1 MTDSNQNSTDQER
14 RLAEQRARTAKR
26 EAEGPQVGDKVTD
39 PEILAELEK
48 EKNINQTTQVVQ
60 PDNSD
65 TDNFGLLPGETAE
78 DFREKVRTGQVDIT
92 EGELGLDTDT
102 QVTRVTE
109 TPDVKGKYDK
119 DAEQISK
126 NANEQLE
133 IIDDLKKKY
142 PNPDPDLSG
151 DGNMELEWDPEDL
164 KKYNDAVASLNESKD
179 KLKEIL
185 NKECKTKQT
194 DKGKAFKDTPTCE
207 SFLNSAAYR
216 KARNTLIEPV
226 DLPDPCGKGEL
237 SKINTAL
244 LRFFKRLK
252 AFKKYGQDFLDS
264 ATLKV
269 QRIQNLIQSTKDI
282 IAGALKSLMQK
293 TRNWLIGKIRDAI
306 DKLVDKLFP
315 LLARKLKNTLVGEI
329 INQVLCKFKGI
340 IDSLGNLVGDFL
352 FELIGKVVNIP
363 FCAAQQF
370 ANALINNV
378 VSMVDKAIGPVLD
391 AVNSLLG
398 GVGKIA
404 GSVFQAIDFVLGL
417 ESYLCAKPNCPEI
430 KDFKPDPW
438 NMGGALKSFDDDFA
452 NFSEPTGDGV
462 NKYID
467 NISIFGDKLGDAPT
481 DIPSSITR
489 CDVSS
494 FRCGPPKIEIF
505 GGGGVAAAGQ
515 AVVDRIGRVIGVN
528 VTNSGAGYDRPPF
541 VTIID
546 PCENGDYASA
556 YAEIEDGKVTRIVM
570 VNPGNG
576 YLNAPNG
583 FTEFDDPDGIA
594 TILPFPVE
602 DIADNEVNDYIVC
615 LDGFEIISTGVG
627 YTPEDEITIT
637 PDIPNLR
644 AGVQM
649 TQAGQIIG
657 IDLVESVCGLTD
669 IPVITINSPTGAGAQ
684 IKPILSFSKIE
695 DSIDPID
702 QRLPETVI
710 FADISEGQETIAALA
725 QRNIVRVIDCVS

>member
-1 MTDSNQNSTDQER
+1 MTDQTD
-14 RLAEQRARTAKR
+14 K
-26 EAEGPQVGDKVTD
+26 QV
-39 PEILAELEK
+39 LE
-48 EKNINQTTQVVQ
+48 
-60 PDNSD
+60 PDNSGSSSGSSPEN
-65 TDNFGLLPGETAE
+65 TT
-78 DFREKVRTGQVDIT
+78 VVDK
-92 EGELGLDTDT
+92 
-102 QVTRVTE
+102 

-126 NANEQLE
+126 NANKQLK
-133 IIDDLKKKY
+133 IIDDLTKSSSDNWSEDEKKQ
-142 PNPDPDLSG
+142 
-151 DGNMELEWDPEDL
+151 
-164 KKYNDAVASLNESKD
+164 YNDAVASLNESKD

-185 NKECKTKQT
+185 NTECKTKQT

-207 SFLNSAAYR
+207 SFLNSVAYK
-216 KARNTLIEPV
+216 KAYNTLIEPV

-244 LRFFKRLK
+244 QKFFKKLK
-252 AFKKYGQDFLDS
+252 AFKKYGQKYVNS

-269 QRIQNLIQSTKDI
+269 QKLKSLIKSTQNI

-315 LLARKLKNTLVGEI
+315 LLARKLKNTIVGEI

-352 FELIGKVVNIP
+352 FELIGKVVNVP

-391 AVNSLLG
+391 AVNNLLG

-404 GSVFQAIDFVLGL
+404 GSVFQAIDFILGL

-438 NMGGALKSFDDDFA
+438 GMGAGFKSFDDNFA

-467 NISIFGDKLGDAPT
+467 NISIFGDKLGDAP
-481 DIPSSITR
+481 DNFPSSVTR

-702 QRLPETVI
+702 PIDQRLPETVI

>member
-1 MTDSNQNSTDQER
+1 MADQTD
-14 RLAEQRARTAKR
+14 K
-26 EAEGPQVGDKVTD
+26 QV
-39 PEILAELEK
+39 LE
-48 EKNINQTTQVVQ
+48 
-60 PDNSD
+60 PDNNGSSSGSSPEN
-65 TDNFGLLPGETAE
+65 TTVVE
-78 DFREKVRTGQVDIT
+78 
-92 EGELGLDTDT
+92 
-102 QVTRVTE
+102 E
-109 TPDVKGKYDK
+109 TPNVKGKYDK

-126 NANEQLE
+126 NANEQLK

-164 KKYNDAVASLNESKD
+164 KKYNDAVASLNEQKD

-185 NKECKTKQT
+185 NTECKTKQT

-207 SFLNSAAYR
+207 SFLNSVAYR
-216 KARNTLIEPV
+216 KAYNTLIEPV

-315 LLARKLKNTLVGEI
+315 LLARKLKNTIVGEI

-352 FELIGKVVNIP
+352 FELIGKVVNVP

-378 VSMVDKAIGPVLD
+378 VSMVDKALGPVLD
-391 AVNSLLG
+391 AVNGLLG

-417 ESYLCAKPNCPEI
+417 ESYLCARPNCPEI

-438 NMGGALKSFDDDFA
+438 GMGAGFKSFDDNFA
-452 NFSEPTGDGV
+452 NFSEPTGFGEGV

-467 NISIFGDKLGDAPT
+467 NISIFGDKLGDAP
-481 DIPSSITR
+481 DNFPSSVTR

-583 FTEFDDPDGIA
+583 LTEFDDPDGIL